1 GPGAGG
7 HCIPCD
13 PHYLLWQ
20 LRRDRLD
27 TPLVSAAMNAIA
39 TRPRRVVERA
49 REGRSDRGG
58 GLAGADVLVLGV
70 AYKPEVADLREWPAG
85 ELIAGLLAAGARVR
99 HRDPRVPEV
108 VAGGG
113 TNLQSGEPGPAE
125 LVIAHTPHRALD
137 LGRLPAGQLLLAAP

>member
-1 GPGAGG
+1 VLRLDVMEVIEAAATKPYGYMPFFPGPGAGG

-49 REGRSDRGG
+49 REVLSDRGR

-70 AYKPEVADLREWPAG
+70 AYKPEVADLRESD
-85 ELIAGLLAAGARVR
+85 RKS
-99 HRDPRVPEV
+99 
-108 VAGGG
+108 
-113 TNLQSGEPGPAE
+113 T
-125 LVIAHTPHRALD
+125 
-137 LGRLPAGQLLLAAP
+137 RLNSSHVKISYAVFCLKKK